1 MSALPPVLLLGVDTP
16 IGLSV
21 MRELGAK
28 GVAVHA
34 IGRTETALGSASKYC
49 TSFFVRPKG
58 RTLADWLPGHILST
72 GAKALMAI
80 SEGDLLD
87 LAAMPETIEGCRILT
102 PRMAQLTLALDKR
115 ETLALAETV
124 GISVPKSWQP
134 LLGEDRDA
142 AKANLT
148 FPLIA
153 KWADPPAVIP
163 LLDAQAIAFEK
174 AERIDRAEQLEALLT
189 RYQPIGVWPL
199 IQSFCPGEGLGQML
213 CMADGKAILRFQH
226 RRLHEWPPEGGV
238 STLCEAI
245 DPALY
250 TDQMAKSEALLAA
263 MNWEGPA
270 MVEYRHDPASGQF
283 VLMEVNGRFWGS
295 LPLAR
300 HAGAHFAWAHYAQAL
315 GLPFEAQPIRSGMK
329 ARFLIP
335 ETRRLLRILKT
346 GEAEGRLA
354 ALASWVGAGLDP
366 KLCHYVYDAKDPAP
380 FWLDLRSGS
389 SKLFKRKYRSLK
401 PHP

>member
-34 IGRTETALGSASKYC
+34 IGRTNTALGSASKYC

-58 RTLADWLPGHILST
+58 MILADWLPDHIRSI

-87 LAAMPETIEGCRILT
+87 LAVLPNEIEGCRILT
-102 PRMAQLTLALDKR
+102 PRAAPLTLALDKR

-124 GISVPKSWQP
+124 GIAVPKSWQP
-134 LLGEDRDA
+134 LLGEDQAA
-142 AKANLT
+142 AKASLT

-163 LLDAQAIAFEK
+163 LLEAEGIAFEK
-174 AERIDRAEQLEALLT
+174 AERIDQPDQLDALLA
-189 RYQPIGVWPL
+189 RYKPIGVWPL

-213 CMADGKAILRFQH
+213 CMAEGKAILRFQH

-250 TDQMAKSEALLAA
+250 TAQMAKSEALLAA

-270 MVEYRHDPASGQF
+270 MVEYRHDPATGQF

-300 HAGAHFAWAHYAQAL
+300 HAGAHFAWAHYAHAF
-315 GLPFEAQPIRSGMK
+315 GLPFEAEPVRTGTK

-346 GEAEGRLA
+346 GEAEGRLS
-354 ALASWVGAGLDP
+354 ALASWMGAGLDP
-366 KLCHYVYDAKDPAP
+366 KLRHYVYDAKDPAP
-380 FWLDLRSGS
+380 FWRDMRNAIGS
-389 SKLFKRKYRSLK
+389 IVRRGK
-401 PHP
+401 PS

>member
-1 MSALPPVLLLGVDTP
+1 MTALPPILLLGVDTP

-34 IGRTETALGSASKYC
+34 IGRSETALGSASKYC
-49 TSFFVRPKG
+49 SSFFVRPKAAALS
-58 RTLADWLPGHILST
+58 TWLADHIRNT

-87 LAAMPETIEGCRILT
+87 LTALPDDIEGCRILT
-102 PRMAQLTLALDKR
+102 PRSAPLTLALDKR
-115 ETLALAETV
+115 ETLALAKTV
-124 GISVPKSWQP
+124 GVTVPKSWQP
-134 LLGEDRDA
+134 VVGENWAA
-142 AKANLT
+142 AKAGLT

-153 KWADPPAVIP
+153 KWADPPAVLP
-163 LLDAQAIAFEK
+163 LLEEQGIAFEK
-174 AERIDRAEQLEALLT
+174 AERIDRPDELEAVLS

-213 CMADGKAILRFQH
+213 CMAQGKAILRFQH
-226 RRLHEWPPEGGV
+226 RRLHEWPPQGGV

-263 MNWEGPA
+263 MGWEGPA
-270 MVEYRHDPASGQF
+270 MVEYRHDPATGQF
-283 VLMEVNGRFWGS
+283 ILMEVNGRFWGS

-300 HAGAHFAWAHYAQAL
+300 QAGAHFAWAHYAHSF
-315 GLPFEAQPIRSGMK
+315 GLPFEAGPIHIGAK
-329 ARFLIP
+329 ARFFIP

-346 GEAEGRLA
+346 GEAEGRLS
-354 ALASWVGAGLDP
+354 ALASWLGAGLNP
-366 KLCHYVYDAKDPAP
+366 NLGHYVYDSLDPGP
-380 FWLDLRSGS
+380 FWRDMRNAIGS
-389 SKLFKRKYRSLK
+389 IVRLGK
-401 PHP
+401 PS